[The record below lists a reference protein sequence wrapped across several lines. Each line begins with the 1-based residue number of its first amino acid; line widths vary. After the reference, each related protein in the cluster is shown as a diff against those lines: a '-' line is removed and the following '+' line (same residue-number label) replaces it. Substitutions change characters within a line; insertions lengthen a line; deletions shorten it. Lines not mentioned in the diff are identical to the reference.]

1 MFVEM
6 SCKCGAMLQ
15 VDGFNESFTQFTTV
29 RFLEAHVGCGFVTP
43 VKTEI
48 PERTVRKEFDIRQ
61 IVPLDD
67 DED

>member
-43 VKTEI
+43 VKSEI

-61 IVPLDD
+61 IVPQDD

>member
-1 MFVEM
+1 MFIEM

-15 VDGFNESFTQFTTV
+15 IDGFNESFTQFTTI
-29 RFLEAHVGCGFVTP
+29 RFLDAHTGCGYVTP
-43 VKTEI
+43 VRKEM
-48 PERTVRKEFDIRQ
+48 PDKTVRKEFDVRQ